1 MMSTKASTK
10 SKSATG
16 NRASRSRSI
25 DDRLNGGNSNKRGT
39 LESARRRS
47 ESDLLALRSN
57 LRVKSQMDSL
67 RRRGLLRNNETRKTA
82 KFSLLEVREYPIIL

>member
-1 MMSTKASTK
+1 MSTKASTK
-10 SKSATG
+10 TNAATG
-16 NRASRSRSI
+16 NRSSRSRSI
-25 DDRLNGGNSNKRGT
+25 DDRLKGGNLKKRGT

-67 RRRGLLRNNETRKTA
+67 RRKGLLRNNEGKKTA